1 MNFEERFK
9 GFPLKIGHLSRLV
22 TASEAKAVKEGLT
35 DGTTDIVVGTHALLA
50 KGIEFKR
57 LGLVIVDEEQ
67 RFGVTHKERLKQL
80 KSAVHVITLTA
91 TTIPRTLQM
100 AMTGLLEL
108 SGLQKPPVHRL
119 AVRPFS
125 LPLGH

>member
-57 LGLVIVDEEQ
+57 LGLVIVDEEK
-67 RFGVTHKERLKQL
+67 RFGVIPKERLKQHTSDVDR
-80 KSAVHVITLTA
+80 KRVA
-91 TTIPRTLQM
+91 
-100 AMTGLLEL
+100 
-108 SGLQKPPVHRL
+108 SGKRVSVSVDPGGR
-119 AVRPFS
+119 
-125 LPLGH
+125 GI

>member
-35 DGTTDIVVGTHALLA
+35 DVTTDIVVGTHALLA

-57 LGLVIVDEEQ
+57 LGLVIGDEEQ
-67 RFGVTHKERLKQL
+67 RFRVTHQERLKQT
-80 KSAVHVITLTA
+80 KSTVHVLTQKA
-91 TTIPRTLQM
+91 TPHPPNPPN
-100 AMTGLLEL
+100 ASTGLAEI
-108 SGLQKPPVHRL
+108 SVNTTP
-119 AVRPFS
+119 
-125 LPLGH
+125 